1 MMEDVTPS
9 KVAQPVAV
17 AASGAF
23 RSSVVCPTPCC
34 RILAFVVPMALLTI
48 AGCRAHTAARP
59 AVEESAV
66 ENATAAETPSFTPD
80 PTGDFVHYLEWHH
93 DECCSQTCQHVEI
106 KATFRLTLH
115 ADGRAELLLD
125 HHHRDTLSANA
136 LSTPNDTPGPP
147 EHYVAEKGFRW
158 QGDARQQGD
167 ALIVTLPDGECLWPY
182 DTEGWVMLG
191 CPESVPPLT
200 YACEMADP
208 SSIELP
214 FEPREALPAGDTVLH
229 CTTPTPEDLDF
240 GLLLLREPIALAHG
254 TGIQHR
260 VFRGSDSIE
269 GELIRPE
276 GPIFP

>member
-1 MMEDVTPS
+1 MSTLAEKHHALGSALSSARFHASFKRPSALCTPL
-9 KVAQPVAV
+9 
-17 AASGAF
+17 
-23 RSSVVCPTPCC
+23 VC
-34 RILAFVVPMALLTI
+34 LALL
-48 AGCRAHTAARP
+48 GCRAHTATGPAATGARTDTVSVSDP
-59 AVEESAV
+59 
-66 ENATAAETPSFTPD
+66 PLFTPD
-80 PTGDFVHYLEWHH
+80 PTGEFVHYLEWHH

-106 KATFRLTLH
+106 QATFQLTLD

-147 EHYVAEKGFRW
+147 EHYTAEKAFRW

-200 YACEMADP
+200 YTCEMDDP
-208 SSIELP
+208 RSVELP
-214 FEPREALPAGDTVLH
+214 YEPRDALPAGDTVLH
-229 CTTPTPEDLDF
+229 CTTPTPDELDF